1 MIEKVQKQVIFEEA
15 ARKGIMNSQIL
26 QIPDILREIIGVAD
40 INKQQYG
47 MPLAPTYTAKSGE
60 LIDIA
65 RISNFFTGLSRD
77 VKVSNQAITN
87 LENDLLLFNLEIWTR
102 MQLLKNKSQS
112 LSKKAKIEKVR
123 ASFGATWIYTETFSN
138 TNLIDM
144 QNTTAWLD
152 TAEGI
157 SFIPNS
163 GNEKTVPMQNIT
175 LVDSSLPET
184 SDFLGSNPKQ
194 AFDGLDSTN
203 WRCLFI
209 NDEYASATY
218 SLSNPSNITAIS
230 IDPVGFGISV
240 LIEAEVNGVFEKAVQ
255 AIVYSKKTFPIY
267 KPQATKIKV
276 SYKCATASLPK
287 VTGIREIVL
296 FQSVSVKTAEI
307 ISSRLKPSDAFTEI
321 KILTKGEVPQGTKI
335 SSYYRTATG
344 AAWQEARVNEWNP
357 LYPTD
362 TTSLSVSYT
371 DAVPNTSLVNFTGLY
386 GKGLPISAIPV
397 TTTEGIMDL
406 GTNMVE
412 VSVFKKDW
420 LEEGELPKL
429 LSPADF
435 SNFATKK
442 AWSYVPIKAYTGNGS
457 GTCVQLYGETTI
469 KNDTGLTRG
478 GPYMLFQRKLDDVQY
493 PSSISTYNQMCIVP
507 LVGAKASGMMQADHN
522 YRISFMVYAPKA
534 FSYQDSKYWFYQ
546 GYRLANKRL
555 YKDIGKSFG
564 TFSIYINDQLVASE
578 ETAKTISTDNKIEGN
593 PLTQTDLGQPFT
605 MNFNEGWNKVEILMN
620 VIDPSKYGSDAF
632 DVQDQPFLQLSIYPC
647 LFDSKFADRSDT
659 YISKIIAS
667 GQYKPVNEF
676 DLLWSL
682 PRDPSFWAWSNDRQ
696 YLLFNTNTLQS
707 IDGYYFGSVPIST
720 LNYKSVQ
727 SDSVDDL
734 YIKVVLEREDSTQV
748 SPIIDE
754 YNVMV
759 R

>member
-1 MIEKVQKQVIFEEA
+1 
-15 ARKGIMNSQIL
+15 
-26 QIPDILREIIGVAD
+26 
-40 INKQQYG
+40 
-47 MPLAPTYTAKSGE
+47 
-60 LIDIA
+60 
-65 RISNFFTGLSRD
+65 
-77 VKVSNQAITN
+77 
-87 LENDLLLFNLEIWTR
+87 
-102 MQLLKNKSQS
+102 
-112 LSKKAKIEKVR
+112 
-123 ASFGATWIYTETFSN
+123 
-138 TNLIDM
+138 
-144 QNTTAWLD
+144 
-152 TAEGI
+152 
-157 SFIPNS
+157 
-163 GNEKTVPMQNIT
+163 
-175 LVDSSLPET
+175 
-184 SDFLGSNPKQ
+184 
-194 AFDGLDSTN
+194 
-203 WRCLFI
+203 
-209 NDEYASATY
+209 
-218 SLSNPSNITAIS
+218 
-230 IDPVGFGISV
+230 
-240 LIEAEVNGVFEKAVQ
+240 
-255 AIVYSKKTFPIY
+255 
-267 KPQATKIKV
+267 
-276 SYKCATASLPK
+276 
-287 VTGIREIVL
+287 
-296 FQSVSVKTAEI
+296 
-307 ISSRLKPSDAFTEI
+307 
-321 KILTKGEVPQGTKI
+321 
-335 SSYYRTATG
+335 
-344 AAWQEARVNEWNP
+344 
-357 LYPTD
+357 
-362 TTSLSVSYT
+362 
-371 DAVPNTSLVNFTGLY
+371 
-386 GKGLPISAIPV
+386 
-397 TTTEGIMDL
+397 
-406 GTNMVE
+406 
-412 VSVFKKDW
+412 
-420 LEEGELPKL
+420 
-429 LSPADF
+429 
-435 SNFATKK
+435 
-442 AWSYVPIKAYTGNGS
+442 
-457 GTCVQLYGETTI
+457 
-469 KNDTGLTRG
+469 
-478 GPYMLFQRKLDDVQY
+478 
-493 PSSISTYNQMCIVP
+493 
-507 LVGAKASGMMQADHN
+507 MQADHN